1 MLRCS
6 TALRLV
12 LNQNPS
18 FLEVPLGVCNV
29 SEAASSGGGGTVEY
43 IQHHLTNLC
52 VGECGGTGFW
62 AWHLDTLTVSF
73 LLGALIV
80 ITSWR
85 LGRRLSL
92 DNPGGFQ
99 NAVEAIL
106 EFVGGQVRDAFPG
119 HNPLIAPLALTIFLW
134 VFLMNAMDL
143 IPVDLLPWIGEH
155 LGLEH
160 LKVVPTTDLSTT
172 LAMSLSVFVLIIFYS
187 IKVKGPVGYLKM
199 FLFHPFGKFLIPVN
213 IVMTLI
219 EELAKPLSLGL
230 RLFGNL
236 FAGELVFLLIALI
249 GGTLVTGIFG
259 WLFWFP
265 LQITLDLGWLI
276 FHLLVITLQAFIFMV
291 LSIVYLGMA
300 HQEH

>member
-1 MLRCS
+1 M
-6 TALRLV
+6 
-12 LNQNPS
+12 
-18 FLEVPLGVCNV
+18 

-52 VGECGGTGFW
+52 VGECEGMAFW
-62 AWHLDTLTVSF
+62 SWHLDTIAIS
-73 LLGALIV
+73 LGLAGLI
-80 ITSWR
+80 IFASWR
-85 LGRRLSL
+85 LGRSL
-92 DNPGGFQ
+92 NPERPGGFQ

-106 EFVGGQVRDAFPG
+106 EFVSGQVKDAFHG

-155 LGLEH
+155 LFGLEH
-160 LKVVPTTDLSTT
+160 LKVVPTTDLNTT
-172 LAMSLSVFVLIIFYS
+172 LAMSLSVFALIFFYN

-213 IVMTLI
+213 IIMTLI

-249 GGTLVTGIFG
+249 GGTLVTGLVG

-265 LQITLDLGWLI
+265 LQVTLDLGWLI